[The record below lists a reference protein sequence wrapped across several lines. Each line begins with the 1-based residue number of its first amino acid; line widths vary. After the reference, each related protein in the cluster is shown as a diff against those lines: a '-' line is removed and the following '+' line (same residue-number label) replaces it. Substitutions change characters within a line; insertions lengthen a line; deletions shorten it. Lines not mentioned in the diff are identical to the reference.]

1 MAVVSTD
8 KSTLQ
13 TLEVFDIFFT
23 IKWKKFGI
31 LDKWSLMGGGS
42 LREMVELGGSTVFR
56 LFLLI
61 FRHYFSVLPGSSFF
75 VLFVMKNGRV
85 TFKGKTSPGERSIKG
100 RGRGRREKSERA

>member
-13 TLEVFDIFFT
+13 TLEVFDVFFT

-42 LREMVELGGSTVFR
+42 SREMVALGRSTVFR
-56 LFLLI
+56 SFLRI
-61 FRHYFSVLPGSSFF
+61 FH
-75 VLFVMKNGRV
+75 
-85 TFKGKTSPGERSIKG
+85 
-100 RGRGRREKSERA
+100 

>member
-31 LDKWSLMGGGS
+31 LDEWSLMGGGS

-61 FRHYFSVLPGSSFF
+61 FRYYFQYCLDQVF
-75 VLFVMKNGRV
+75 LFYLL
-85 TFKGKTSPGERSIKG
+85 
-100 RGRGRREKSERA
+100 